1 MREVC
6 GMRIVEICGNNVCL
20 SQLIMY
26 IHVNQKM
33 ISMYSLDCSFFDR
46 EFHTINELI
55 NHIINF
61 GCDPNYEITKNGVGI
76 GEQAWDYI
84 QC

>member
-1 MREVC
+1 MF
-6 GMRIVEICGNNVCL
+6 L
-20 SQLIMY
+20 LY
-26 IHVNQKM
+26 IHVNQKN
-33 ISMYSLDCSFFDR
+33 IIMYSLDCSFFDR

-55 NHIINF
+55 DHIINF